1 MFPRFPLNI
10 LIGDLQTTHSI
21 EHTIDNILEG
31 RLVVPR
37 ILTEQEGASQ
47 QQYPSANDYYLAADD
62 ITPTISSSNSMSSSS
77 SSSSTSSAM
86 TVSDQYDIEQHGSSL
101 LFGNNADLLRDD
113 SPDMLRTTN
122 FAASTSAA
130 SFSGDNSPVHCSEP
144 AHVFSSNSSEREN
157 MLQKRKEQMLM
168 SARKK

>member
-10 LIGDLQTTHSI
+10 LISDLQTTHSI

-37 ILTEQEGASQ
+37 ILSEQEGNST

-77 SSSSTSSAM
+77 SSSSTT
-86 TVSDQYDIEQHGSSL
+86 TVSDQYDIEQHGSTL

-113 SPDMLRTTN
+113 SPDMLRTTA
-122 FAASTSAA
+122 FASSSSS
-130 SFSGDNSPVHCSEP
+130 SFSSDINPVRISEP
-144 AHVFSSNSSEREN
+144 VNTFSSNSSEREN
-157 MLQKRKEQMLM
+157 MLQKRKEQMLI

>member
-10 LIGDLQTTHSI
+10 LIADLQTTHSI
-21 EHTIDNILEG
+21 EHTIDNILEA

-37 ILTEQEGASQ
+37 ILSEQEGNSM

-77 SSSSTSSAM
+77 SSSTSSAT
-86 TVSDQYDIEQHGSSL
+86 TVSDQYEIEQHGSSL

-122 FAASTSAA
+122 FANSS
-130 SFSGDNSPVHCSEP
+130 SFSDINMARGVMTEPVN
-144 AHVFSSNSSEREN
+144 VFSTNSTEREV